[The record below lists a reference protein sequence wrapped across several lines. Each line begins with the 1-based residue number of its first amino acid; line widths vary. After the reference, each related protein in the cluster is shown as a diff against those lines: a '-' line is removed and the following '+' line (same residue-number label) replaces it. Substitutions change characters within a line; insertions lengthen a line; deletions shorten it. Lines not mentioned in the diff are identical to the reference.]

1 MNVTDI
7 PFNAFLKVEKAPA
20 GSAYLLQ
27 LQASPSYLNHVGTV
41 HASVQLA
48 LAEATSGE
56 WLMQTL
62 PELADKVV
70 AVVRRV
76 EAKFKKPMQGAIY
89 SGATT
94 KVDEIR
100 PSLETLAAKGRAIIP
115 VTVEIMDREGNV
127 GLVATFEWFAANRE
141 ESE

>member
-1 MNVTDI
+1 
-7 PFNAFLKVEKAPA
+7 
-20 GSAYLLQ
+20 
-27 LQASPSYLNHVGTV
+27 
-41 HASVQLA
+41 
-48 LAEATSGE
+48 
-56 WLMQTL
+56 
-62 PELADKVV
+62 VV

-115 VTVEIMDREGNV
+115 VTV
-127 GLVATFEWFAANRE
+127 
-141 ESE
+141 